1 MRRIGRAI
9 AIILTLLVPTALIAG
24 AILVYRPL
32 PVLDGDIRLLGMHE
46 RGEILRDGYGV
57 PHLFA
62 RNAHDLFFMQ
72 GYVLAQD
79 RLFQMDLYRRAAHG
93 TLSEV
98 LGEATLAADKL
109 TRTLSLGRAARRDE
123 ELLGA
128 QARAAAAAYAEG
140 VNKFLQQH
148 GESLPLEFVLLGYRP
163 HRWSPLDSLAI
174 MKLQAYDQAINYETE
189 LLRLAVAQRLGV
201 GAIAPLF
208 PDPPGTPGLDAA
220 WARIA
225 PYVGAAQNGPGPGG
239 RTAGAVA
246 DVSGS
251 AVTTDGREALR
262 AILGDAG
269 PGAGSNCWAL
279 SGSRTASGRPLLA
292 GDPHLGIRNPS
303 IWYEL
308 ALDGA
313 GYRVAGF
320 TIPGVPGVVLGHN
333 ERIAWSLTVAFV
345 DQQDLYLERPDPADR
360 TRFLYRGAYE
370 PASVDREPIRVKG
383 RGDPVPFEVVT
394 TRHGPILTPVLQG
407 QSAALALRWTALDG
421 GRNLDG
427 ILALDR
433 ARDWA
438 SFRAAAALVEG
449 PALTLC
455 YADVD
460 GHIGHSLVG
469 RVPLRASAEDGRLP
483 LPGWTGEHEWGE
495 PLPPE
500 RIPAVLDPP
509 DGLDV
514 VANQRWTALENAGS
528 PSEWDPGF
536 RAARARELLAAIP
549 KVSVDELRSAQTDV
563 FAATAARPFRELI
576 ASLEWSSV
584 GGPPSLSER
593 AKELV
598 RAWDGALTADSAAA
612 AVYQTFVL
620 HLLGQVFRAR
630 LGDDLFRS
638 YLADARAIFAL
649 HELAARPA
657 DPWLAALGVPLRG
670 PGGLAE
676 RALQGAVEEL
686 VRRQGSDPATW
697 RWGALHRIT
706 FAHPLGAAIPFGLLN
721 IGPHER
727 PGDDDTLNDAPYDF
741 VKPYD
746 QKSHASLRTIVDL
759 ADIDRSWSV
768 LPTGQSGQPG
778 ARHWGDQTPLW
789 LRGELKP
796 MPLSRERLDAP
807 YRLVL
812 RAR

>member
-9 AIILTLLVPTALIAG
+9 AIILALLVPTVLIAG
-24 AILVYRPL
+24 SILVYRPH
-32 PVLDGDIRLLGMHE
+32 PVLDGDIRLIGMHE
-46 RGEILRDGYGV
+46 RGEILRDRYGV
-57 PHLFA
+57 PHIFA

-98 LGEATLAADKL
+98 LGEATLPADKL

-128 QARAAAAAYAEG
+128 EARAAAEAYAEG
-140 VNKFLQQH
+140 VNKFIQQH

-174 MKLQAYDQAINYETE
+174 MKLQAFDQAVNYETE

-201 GAIAPLF
+201 AAVPPLF

-225 PYVGAAQNGPGPGG
+225 PYVGAATPGPGG
-239 RTAGAVA
+239 RMSGA
-246 DVSGS
+246 
-251 AVTTDGREALR
+251 AVTTDGREVLR

-279 SGSRTASGRPLLA
+279 GGSRTATGRPLLA
-292 GDPHLGIRNPS
+292 GDPHLGVRNPS
-303 IWYEL
+303 IWYEV

-320 TIPGVPGVVLGHN
+320 TIPGVPGVILGHN
-333 ERIAWSLTVAFV
+333 DRIAWSLTVAFV
-345 DQQDLYLERPDPADR
+345 DQQDLYLERPDPADPR
-360 TRFLYRGAYE
+360 RFLYRDAFE
-370 PASVDREPIRVKG
+370 PAAVHREPIRVKG
-383 RGDPVPFEVVT
+383 RPEPVPFEVVV
-394 TRHGPILTPVLQG
+394 TRNGPLLTPVLKGQG
-407 QSAALALRWTALDG
+407 APLALRWTALDG

-438 SFRAAAALVEG
+438 SFRAAAAMVEG

-460 GHIGHSLVG
+460 GHIGHTIVG
-469 RVPLRASAEDGRLP
+469 RIPTRASADDGRMP
-483 LPGWTGEHEWGE
+483 LPGWTGEHEWRE
-495 PLPPE
+495 PLAAE
-500 RIPAVLDPP
+500 RIPGVLDPP
-509 DGLDV
+509 DGLSI
-514 VANQRWTALENAGS
+514 VANQRWAALENAGS
-528 PSEWDPGF
+528 PSEWDPGL
-536 RAARARELLAAIP
+536 RAQRARELIGGGAKL
-549 KVSVDELRSAQTDV
+549 SVDDLRRIQTDV
-563 FAATAARPFRELI
+563 AAGAARPLRDLI
-576 ASLEWSSV
+576 GSTTGTGTLDIAARRV
-584 GGPPSLSER
+584 IR
-593 AKELV
+593 D
-598 RAWDGALTADSAAA
+598 WDGVLGADSAGA
-612 AVYQTFVL
+612 AVYETFIH
-620 HLLGQVFRAR
+620 HLLVHTFKAQ
-630 LGDDLFRS
+630 LGDELFAA
-638 YLADARAIFAL
+638 YLADARPVTAL
-649 HELAARPA
+649 RQIVEGSAERGPFDARAAA
-657 DPWLAALGVPLRG
+657 TGALGD
-670 PGGLAE
+670 
-676 RALQGAVEEL
+676 AVREM
-686 VRRQGSDPATW
+686 VRRQGSDPVKW

-706 FAHPLGAAIPFGLLN
+706 FAHPLGRAIPFGLLDL
-721 IGPHER
+721 GPYER

-741 VKPYD
+741 AKPYD
-746 QKSHASLRTIVDL
+746 VKTHASLRTIVDL

-778 ARHWGDQTPLW
+778 SRHWGDQTPLW

-796 MPLSRERLDAP
+796 MPLARDRIEAE